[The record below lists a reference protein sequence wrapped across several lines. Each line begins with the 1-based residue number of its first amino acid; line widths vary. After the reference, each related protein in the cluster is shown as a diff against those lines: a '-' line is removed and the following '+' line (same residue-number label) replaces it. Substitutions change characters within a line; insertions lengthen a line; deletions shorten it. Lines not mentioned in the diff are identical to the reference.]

1 MVSLNKIMIMG
12 NLGGDPEMRYTPQGI
27 PVTSFSVAVN
37 RYYKDS
43 SGERQSETQ
52 WFRISTWRQLA
63 ENCNQYLGKGRRV
76 YVEGSFRSRA
86 WQAEDGQTRYS
97 NEINAN
103 QVIFLDRAG
112 ETGTQPNEGAFG
124 EESLE
129 PEDLPFES

>member
-1 MVSLNKIMIMG
+1 MCI
-12 NLGGDPEMRYTPQGI
+12 R
-27 PVTSFSVAVN
+27 
-37 RYYKDS
+37 DS
-43 SGERQSETQ
+43 QSETQ
-52 WFRISTWRQLA
+52 WFRSSTWRQLA

-97 NEINAN
+97 NEITAN